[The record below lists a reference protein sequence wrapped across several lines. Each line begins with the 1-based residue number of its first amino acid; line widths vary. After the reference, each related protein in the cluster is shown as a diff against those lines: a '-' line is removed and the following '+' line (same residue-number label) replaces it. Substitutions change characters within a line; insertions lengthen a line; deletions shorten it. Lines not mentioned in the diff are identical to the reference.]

1 MNTSEINKL
10 KRNIALKTALKII
23 LISILAMGI
32 TLFFIDGIFNDKLVD
47 LIISFDGILWYRLMK
62 YKAIVLVI
70 IYSIIVLV
78 VAYFVIKRTNS
89 YFGEIVDCIKLI
101 LKNSDEDIHLS
112 SDLSLLE
119 NDLNKI
125 RIDLI
130 QSKAKALEEENKKN
144 DLIMYMAHDLKTPLT
159 SVIGYLSLL
168 SDEVGLNKK
177 QRDKYIKIA
186 LEKAYRVEELTNEF
200 FEITRYNLHEMITS
214 KSKIDLSLLLDQLID
229 ESYPMLQEKELTIKA
244 HKKAN
249 IPYMGDGTLLARA
262 FSNIIKNA
270 INYSYAKSEI
280 NISINSDK
288 EKIVISFKNKGDKI
302 PSYKLEKLFE
312 KFYRVDESRT
322 TKTGGSGLG
331 LSITK
336 EIIELHNG
344 KIAVNNDDEY
354 IEFLIEL
361 PNK

>member
-1 MNTSEINKL
+1 MDE
-10 KRNIALKTALKII
+10 KTMVNDILGSVKADLTAYQTASFMKWSMRGKCWEDFPITQRWFAVGETMAHLDYLMAIHVVEKIE
-23 LISILAMGI
+23 G
-32 TLFFIDGIFNDKLVD
+32 NVNQ
-47 LIISFDGILWYRLMK
+47 YRL
-62 YKAIVLVI
+62 L
-70 IYSIIVLV
+70 YS
-78 VAYFVIKRTNS
+78 A
-89 YFGEIVDCIKLI
+89 
-101 LKNSDEDIHLS
+101 
-112 SDLSLLE
+112 
-119 NDLNKI
+119 
-125 RIDLI
+125 
-130 QSKAKALEEENKKN
+130 
-144 DLIMYMAHDLKTPLT
+144 
-159 SVIGYLSLL
+159 
-168 SDEVGLNKK
+168 
-177 QRDKYIKIA
+177 
-186 LEKAYRVEELTNEF
+186 EKC
-200 FEITRYNLHEMITS
+200 

-244 HKKAN
+244 HKKAS

>member
-1 MNTSEINKL
+1 M
-10 KRNIALKTALKII
+10 IA
-23 LISILAMGI
+23 
-32 TLFFIDGIFNDKLVD
+32 
-47 LIISFDGILWYRLMK
+47 
-62 YKAIVLVI
+62 
-70 IYSIIVLV
+70 
-78 VAYFVIKRTNS
+78 
-89 YFGEIVDCIKLI
+89 
-101 LKNSDEDIHLS
+101 
-112 SDLSLLE
+112 
-119 NDLNKI
+119 
-125 RIDLI
+125 
-130 QSKAKALEEENKKN
+130 
-144 DLIMYMAHDLKTPLT
+144 
-159 SVIGYLSLL
+159 
-168 SDEVGLNKK
+168 
-177 QRDKYIKIA
+177 
-186 LEKAYRVEELTNEF
+186 
-200 FEITRYNLHEMITS
+200 S

-229 ESYPMLQEKELTIKA
+229 ESYPMLQEKELVIKT
-244 HKKAN
+244 HKKAS
-249 IPYMGDGTLLARA
+249 ITYKGDGTLLARA

-280 NISINSDK
+280 NISIHSD
-288 EKIVISFKNKGDKI
+288 EENIVISFKNKGDKI